1 MAGQANLSAHA
12 LGGLDHAG
20 FLDGS
25 LTLKAQFLVVEKSTN
40 SCSRSCPGTP
50 AIAFSIVSCVPSA
63 ARTAFL
69 RHRFL
74 HWPAESHLIRI
85 AVLNVLELAGQRA
98 RKCMHWRNAALS
110 SQDPLDRHVS
120 LSRTRV
126 QLRGN
131 NVMSSFMCRNS
142 MIGMLVLKYL

>member
-1 MAGQANLSAHA
+1 MGRHQPVAGQANLSAHA

-85 AVLNVLELAGQRA
+85 AVLNVLERAGQHA
-98 RKCMHWRNAALS
+98 RKRMRWRKCNSVISGS
-110 SQDPLDRHVS
+110 SGQACF
-120 LSRTRV
+120 TV
-126 QLRGN
+126 QN
-131 NVMSSFMCRNS
+131 QSAVAEQ
-142 MIGMLVLKYL
+142 